1 MTHRFNLSI
10 GDYNINELKA
20 LLNLHEPYTLEDIV
34 ENENELREKLLMDAG
49 VSEEKKREI
58 ISFLQKAKDNLI
70 QNSKKKFTSIEEIT
84 EGDNPIIQKQQT
96 EIVNK
101 VNTVPRS
108 KIINASEN
116 VNTIKK
122 LLSIN
127 SIFRTDY
134 SSTKSTDFI
143 YTLPE
148 VLKNVVSVELGS
160 IEIPMTYYHIQRS
173 RGDGCNTISNSHFW
187 FEWDDP
193 KYNAEHRPIRYYIEI
208 ESGNYPD
215 GYEMERRINY
225 HMIEAIEG
233 GSTNGLITN
242 RAHPQC
248 IIDSNTQ
255 KIMFY
260 IKSVPDLVQ
269 TRPFFPPVTG
279 RNFFNIYFD
288 KEKRTTPST
297 YVNNLPYTL
306 KEDMVELKNNF
317 GIIGSLGWVLGFRK
331 PTYIARPAEDANDA
345 VSEGCYDGWGSK
357 YLFLVINDY
366 NKNTNNFCITS
377 YNKSVARSNILA
389 RIPTKGLAHTDFHR
403 GLIIQNN
410 NNNNN
415 DSFKKREYFGP
426 VNINRIEI
434 QLIDE
439 YNRIVDLNYMDF
451 SFSLN
456 ITCLYDL

>member
-96 EIVNK
+96 DIVNK

-127 SIFRTDY
+127 SLFREDY
-134 SSTKSTDFI
+134 FSTKSTNYI

-148 VLKNVVSVELGS
+148 VLKNVVSMELGS
-160 IEIPMTYYHIQRS
+160 IEIPMTYYQIQRS
-173 RGDGCNTISNSHFW
+173 LNNNHFW
-187 FEWDDP
+187 FEWADP
-193 KYNAEHRPIRYYIEI
+193 SYNDASVSPPTTNLNKYYIEI
-208 ESGNYPD
+208 PDGNYSSSD
-215 GYEMERRINY
+215 MQVAINVE
-225 HMIEAIEG
+225 IVKAL
-233 GSTNGLITN
+233 NGNSFINPITEEYDITN
-242 RAHPQC
+242 RHYPQC
-248 IIDSNTQ
+248 YLDSKTQ
-255 KIMFY
+255 KIGFF
-260 IKSVPDLVQ
+260 ITQVTTPIIPSVDDNKIL
-269 TRPFFPPVTG
+269 
-279 RNFFNIYFD
+279 NIYFD
-288 KEKRTTPST
+288 KEKRLNPGSYINST
-297 YVNNLPYTL
+297 HLTEEMIQLRN
-306 KEDMVELKNNF
+306 DF
-317 GIIGSLGWVLGFRK
+317 GIVGGLGWILGFRNSFYK
-331 PTYIARPAEDANDA
+331 LTKNNTIAIT
-345 VSEGCYDGWGSK
+345 EGCYDGWGNK

-366 NKNTNNFCITS
+366 NKNINNFCITS
-377 YNKSVARSNILA
+377 YNKSVARANILA
-389 RIPTKGLAHTDFHR
+389 RIPTKGLGNFEFKT

-410 NNNNN
+410 SINNN

-426 VNINRIEI
+426 VDINRIEI

-439 YNRIVDLNYMDF
+439 YNRIVDLNYMDM